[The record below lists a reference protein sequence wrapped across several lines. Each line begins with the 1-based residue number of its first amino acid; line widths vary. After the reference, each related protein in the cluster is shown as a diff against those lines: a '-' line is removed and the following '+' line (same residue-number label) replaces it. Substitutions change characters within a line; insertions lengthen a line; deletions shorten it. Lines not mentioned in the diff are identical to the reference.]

1 MNRPFPSRHAR
12 FLGQCTGRLGLLC
25 FCYLIAP
32 DLSLLCLRFRK
43 RSLVRIGN
51 RRCGSFR
58 YRYSRRDHLRA
69 GASAWDTVYIR
80 RILDGTSMGPF
91 ASA

>member
-1 MNRPFPSRHAR
+1 MNRPFPSRHAQ

-32 DLSLLCLRFRK
+32 DLSLLCLRFRQ
-43 RSLVRIGN
+43 RSLLRIGN
-51 RRCGSFR
+51 RRCGTFRFR
-58 YRYSRRDHLRA
+58 YTRRDHLRA
-69 GASAWDTVYIR
+69 GNSAWDRVYIHH
-80 RILDGTSMGPF
+80 ISDGRSMGPF